1 MDRELREQA
10 ENKLRQLSRQFE
22 LVLRTTKDPNQKKR
36 VSVQLGQ
43 LQRNLAALEI
53 GELSD
58 EQVRRLLRG
67 QTQTPQQEEESS
79 QEDRKDW
86 TERFPLLAQISI
98 QNASE
103 EPGAQEI
110 NAIHSYFQHFE
121 NEYLPVLGSHQ
132 LKLDF
137 SHSQRRD
144 VYFNNFSSLQLAIK
158 GYFQD
163 LIDVSHSRIMQ
174 NDQADRM
181 RQIRRK
187 TYMDLIMKCG
197 EFVSNMYNFLGNLLS
212 DCQAGGNLIL
222 NPDDTIKFDE
232 IHGER
237 ELNNFTMLQGVERI
251 YLFLGEF
258 AEYLNVPGYQ

>member
-10 ENKLRQLSRQFE
+10 ENRLRQLARQFE
-22 LVLRTTKDPNQKKR
+22 LVLRTTRDPNQKKR
-36 VSVQLGQ
+36 VSVQLASVQ
-43 LQRNLAALEI
+43 KNLAALEV

-58 EQVRRLLRG
+58 EKARSFLRG
-67 QTQTPQQEEESS
+67 QGQTAQQEEESG
-79 QEDRKDW
+79 QEDRRDW
-86 TERFPLLAQISI
+86 AERFPLLAQISI
-98 QNASE
+98 QTTSD

-110 NAIHSYFQHFE
+110 NAIYSYFQHFE
-121 NEYLPVLGSHQ
+121 NEYLPVLGGHQ

-144 VYFNNFSSLQLAIK
+144 VYFNSFSTLQIAIK

-163 LIDVSHSRIMQ
+163 ISDVSRNRIMQ

-197 EFVSNMYNFLGNLLS
+197 EFVTNMYNFLGNLLN

-222 NPDDTIKFDE
+222 NPGDIIEFDE

-237 ELNNFTMLQGVERI
+237 ELNNFSIVNGVERI

-258 AEYLNVPGYQ
+258 VEYLNIPGR